1 MNALTRLAW
10 CSVGLGLLVYLALTL
25 WLGIVGLMYPYQ
37 LDYGEGIVLWFARQ
51 LAHGQP
57 IYKGLT
63 DLPYASSNYP
73 PVALLLAAMLMPLL
87 GDGYSSGRLLNFVAA
102 LSVTALI
109 YHLVYGE
116 TRDRRAGI
124 LAALFFFGSP
134 YIYHWIPLFRVDL
147 IGLAF
152 AFAGVYVLWKFDRH
166 SPTADRRTVVHYV
179 LCLTVLFLLALYT
192 KHSLIA
198 APLAAFLTLWQ
209 RGRRIALAFAFALGT
224 LGSALYLALDVVT
237 RGGFTFGII
246 ESNATVFLL
255 EQLGTL
261 VQNFVS
267 TFPILL
273 LLALW
278 SWTAR
283 VRAKQMGALEWYA
296 VTTFAALVMAGRVG
310 AWENYFFEALAIVC
324 VFAGFTLDVSGFTF
338 HVSRFTF
345 QVSGFTSYIS
355 RLLPPAYRLLPPAS
369 RLLTPALYP
378 LLLFAQLVLMWHDP
392 RIAADLIA
400 RDTPANEELARVLA
414 RTSGLII
421 SEDMGALVTSGK
433 PVVYYTFQYSALA
446 QSDKWDQQWELNG
459 LRDGQFAL
467 VILERGTR
475 ENVEHYRR
483 FTRQFVSTLDH
494 YYARTRTIGKY
505 ELYTFAPLAHRQT
518 AQFGDALTL
527 IGWSLPEDWNTDPL
541 NLTIVWQAQR
551 ALARRYTAFVHLET
565 ASSEKIAQ
573 DDREPLGGIYPT
585 TRWAAYEM
593 VRDVYTLRPARALT
607 PGTYVLRVGW
617 YDSATG
623 ERLPVAESVDDAVL
637 LTTLQVK

>member
-57 IYKGLT
+57 IYTGLT

-166 SPTADRRTVVHYV
+166 SPTADRRTVVLYV
-179 LCLTVLFLLALYT
+179 LCLTVLFLLTLYT

-324 VFAGFTLDVSGFTF
+324 VFAGFRL
-338 HVSRFTF
+338 
-345 QVSGFTSYIS
+345 QESGFTSYVS
-355 RLLPPAYRLLPPAS
+355 RLLPPAS

-421 SEDMGALVTSGK
+421 SEDMGALVTSGQ

-446 QSDKWDQQWELNG
+446 QSGKWDQQWELNG

-565 ASSEKIAQ
+565 ASGEKIAQ